1 MIPKSLCILD
11 ANTHTR
17 DFSYPAHMLP
27 PYTNNLPPRT
37 QKLAPTVTSIISL
50 VRLDERKV
58 RWPTQANG
66 WTATQS
72 SRGLA
77 QRCPRV
83 GQRLVRQ
90 TAGLPLSPLTH
101 RWESYDQPQP
111 AGLRYNSEQITH
123 THPQIPE
130 CLILTLLEGLSFV
143 ICWYHKTS
151 FGSMLVRLADCF
163 SQFTLFTI

>member
-1 MIPKSLCILD
+1 MKPPCVLIIQGSDPKISVYIRCKH
-11 ANTHTR
+11 THTHTQ

-66 WTATQS
+66 WTATES
-72 SRGLA
+72 SRGSA

-90 TAGLPLSPLTH
+90 TAGLPLSPLSH

-130 CLILTLLEGLSFV
+130 CLILTLLGGLSFV
-143 ICWYHKTS
+143 IRWYHKT
-151 FGSMLVRLADCF
+151 
-163 SQFTLFTI
+163 